1 MANLISSPGP
11 GKAAAILETFTRHVA
26 QRGYSGTRFSAIAAE
41 LGVSQG
47 LIAHHF
53 GTKERLL
60 ATLRAQYMASRLDEA
75 KRIVSEFATPAEQLA
90 GLLYASILYQVHDR
104 DRTVAFQREVARFAG
119 EKRKSE
125 GGKLR
130 TEYVGIVHEVL
141 DAGIA
146 SGEFRDVDTNV
157 RTLLIF
163 GAARWA
169 WTWFDPDGPKSAEQV
184 GAELVDLVLG
194 SLLVKRHRLARLAD
208 DQGSIVTTVRKI
220 IAAHD
225 EPGSQRVI
233 RIPREN
239 SVGPPGPRV
248 KSVSGR
254 KPHNVRTCS

>member
-1 MANLISSPGP
+1 LSSSPGP
-11 GKAAAILETFTRHVA
+11 GKAGAILEAFTRHVA

-47 LIAHHF
+47 LIAHHY

-60 ATLRAQYMASRLDEA
+60 ATLRAQYMANRVDEA
-75 KRIVSEFATPAEQLA
+75 KRIVSEFATPSEQLA

-119 EKRKSE
+119 EKRESE
-125 GGKLR
+125 SGKLQ

-169 WTWFDPDGPKSAEQV
+169 WTWFDPAGPKSAEQI

-194 SLLVKRHRLARLAD
+194 SLLVKRRRLVRLAD
-208 DQGSIVTTVRKI
+208 DQGAVVSTVRKI
-220 IAAHD
+220 IAAQYK
-225 EPGSQRVI
+225 PGSRWMTQM
-233 RIPREN
+233 
-239 SVGPPGPRV
+239 PP
-248 KSVSGR
+248 
-254 KPHNVRTCS
+254 